1 MKSNLKKVLQLDEKE
16 IYSLLLPMINNVYQ
30 IFRYIGISQEQYYGL
45 VMGEIINSKNE
56 FKGEIEYSD
65 YIKKRI
71 ETRLSYKIKKLNLD
85 QDVVFSIID
94 SYVKQEFVETD
105 SVTKAIENIL
115 KLNNF
120 FDMCN
125 FIPNPDL
132 LIDLLNKND
141 IFLKTIEVILDKY
154 YKQIK
159 SMELEKIFD
168 NNLLVLIIETYCMLN
183 KIEIKPI
190 EEINEKIDD
199 DNFFTSDSIKMYLR
213 EIGTRPQLTAEQE
226 RELSYRVKQG
236 DMTAKNLLVESNLRL
251 VVYVARKY
259 IGRGL
264 SLEDL
269 IQEGNI
275 GLMTAVDQ
283 YDFDKGFKFSTYAY
297 HWITQAIQRAIYNK
311 GKNVRIPIHL
321 HEKLSLYRK
330 TLENLRIELNRQPT
344 LDEIA
349 EAMGVSVMEVTKL
362 YKLQFDTVSINTL
375 VKDDSDTELGDF
387 IPSSEEKLEDI
398 FILDDLKYQVRK
410 LIKDSSLKLKE
421 MEILMLRYGFD
432 DEEPLTLEAI
442 GERYGITR
450 ERVRQIEAKAIRK
463 LRNSGSIKP
472 FAVYMSNP
480 TMAIENLSKI
490 RKICGYTNGNF
501 KACLRNNIVVKESGS
516 DEMPKKLKSI
526 YEYFKDYTK
535 EQVDEM
541 LGKLKDEEMQL
552 AMKRWGENFENPGEL
567 IKEESYKYAHNLLPT
582 MKRLLANPNMS
593 RRNIKSDKLNVIGQP
608 ISNETES
615 SIKPVVLEDKVAQIE
630 AETQLSEE
638 NKDIAKVQNLYD
650 NSDNEMSKEEC
661 FRMLELL
668 RTPTFGQMLTIL
680 SPKEAV
686 IITLRLGYIDGK
698 CFSTESIANFL
709 DVEQDEVRETTK
721 KILMLYKDNINTFL
735 DQVIYIA
742 TEKSSY
748 RKVRVN
754 DLEMEKKD

>member
-30 IFRYIGISQEQYYGL
+30 IFRYIGISQEQYYEL

-56 FKGEIEYSD
+56 FKGEIEYSG

-85 QDVVFSIID
+85 QDVIFSIID

-105 SVTKAIENIL
+105 SVTKAIENVL

-159 SMELEKIFD
+159 SMELERIFD
-168 NNLLVLIIETYCMLN
+168 NNLLILIIETYCMIN

-199 DNFFTSDSIKMYLR
+199 DNYFTSDSIKMYLR
-213 EIGTRPQLTAEQE
+213 EIGIKPRLTAEQE
-226 RELSYRVKQG
+226 GELSYRVKQG
-236 DMTAKNLLVESNLRL
+236 DMTAKNLLVEGNLRL

-275 GLMTAVDQ
+275 GLMTAVDR

-398 FILDDLKYQVRK
+398 SILDDLKYQVRK
-410 LIKDSSLKLKE
+410 LIKSCNLKPRE
-421 MEILMLRYGFD
+421 MEVLMLRYGFD
-432 DEEPLTLEAI
+432 DNEPLTLEAI
-442 GERYGITR
+442 GKKYGVTR
-450 ERVRQIEAKAIRK
+450 ERVRQLEAKAIRK
-463 LRNSGSIKP
+463 IRNSGRIKP
-472 FAVYMSNP
+472 FAIYMDNP
-480 TMAIENLSKI
+480 SRAIESLLTMRCNSYGAYL
-490 RKICGYTNGNF
+490 GNEV
-501 KACLRNNIVVKESGS
+501 LLDESES
-516 DEMPKKLKSI
+516 DKMPKKSASI
-526 YEYFKDYTK
+526 YEYFWGYGNYTRK
-535 EQVDEM
+535 QVDEM

-567 IKEESYKYAHNLLPT
+567 TKEESYKYAHNLLPT

-593 RRNIKSDKLNVIGQP
+593 RKNIKSDKLNVIGQP

-709 DVEQDEVRETTK
+709 DIEQDEVRETTK
-721 KILMLYKDNINTFL
+721 KILLLYKDNINTFL
-735 DQVIYIA
+735 DQVIDIA
-742 TEKSSY
+742 TEKSPY